1 MYFGKNEGKPVTV
14 VCTEN
19 TFVEGKL
26 LEQGQVVDDMPHEL
40 ALDLAGSGKVR
51 TAKDADVAAWKAKLA
66 ERKKAAKPA
75 ETKTPEA

>member
-14 VCTEN
+14 VCTEH
-19 TFVEGKL
+19 TFVEGRL
-26 LEQGQVVDDMPHEL
+26 LEQGQVVEDMPHEL

-51 TAKDADVAAWKAKLA
+51 TAKDADVVAWKAKLA

-75 ETKTPEA
+75 DKPADA